1 MASDLLSTVAARLNH
16 NEAQLSFDTAQNDS
30 LRTMELAQGVD
41 TDAEMQKLMII
52 EQAFAANA
60 QVVTATDEMLQ
71 LLLGM

>member
-1 MASDLLSTVAARLNH
+1 
-16 NEAQLSFDTAQNDS
+16 
-30 LRTMELAQGVD
+30 MELAQGVD